1 MSRGIVGQYV
11 ALAESITAWGMGAY
25 DFDHELRSEVEG
37 LVRDLGFNED
47 WSDPEIDRAFWAGE
61 VLSALYW
68 RLGRE
73 LNAYDSEGN
82 PRLGTSGWKK
92 LNEYQDR
99 LHALRGFVSNARKS
113 VSQESV
119 VAEPIENIAPLIRE
133 AGAGIRPL
141 VIMVENHM
149 GETASLRSIRDQLG
163 DVAIVHSS
171 ISYAGLLATA
181 QEEEV
186 VHSRRAIVLTD
197 AGDMQPYKT
206 PRKNEFS
213 YPALEELRK
222 RYPRRGLIIVGKVDK
237 YTGKP
242 SPTFPPMLKEKYGR
256 YGSPRDEARFWLI
269 AKSAGARL
277 VMVRD
282 SGWVGYSPN
291 QLSSAI
297 INRLE
302 RLGPGTPVHTLDG
315 VRYYVG
321 PATPRQVQ
329 RFGLAPGA
337 TESGMHLFVHL
348 RGPGGAKR
356 ARLELAPQKAQR
368 LTSGVEIWSE
378 YDIG

>member
-1 MSRGIVGQYV
+1 MSKVIDQYLV
-11 ALAESITAWGMGAY
+11 LAQSVITWGSGAY
-25 DFDHELRSEVEG
+25 DNEPEMIREVEG
-37 LVRDLGFNED
+37 LTRDLGFEEE
-47 WSDPEIDRAFWAGE
+47 WSDPEVDRSFWSGE
-61 VLSALYW
+61 VLGALYW
-68 RLGRE
+68 RLSNE
-73 LNAYDSEGN
+73 LNAHDSDGN
-82 PRLGTSGWKK
+82 PRLGTSGWKQ

-99 LHALRGFVSNARKS
+99 LNALRGFVSNARKS
-113 VSQESV
+113 VSQASV

-149 GETASLRSIRDQLG
+149 GETASLRSIREQLG
-163 DVAIVHSS
+163 DVVIVHSS
-171 ISYAGLLATA
+171 ISYAGLLAIA

-197 AGDMQPYKT
+197 AEDMQPYKT

-222 RYPRRGLIIVGKVDK
+222 RYPHRGLIIVGKVDK
-237 YTGKP
+237 YPGKP
-242 SPTFPPMLKEKYGR
+242 VPTFPPTLKEKYGR
-256 YGSPRDEARFWLI
+256 YDSPRDEARFWLI

-277 VMVRD
+277 VTVLD

-291 QLSSAI
+291 QLSSSL

-302 RLGPGTPVHTLDG
+302 RLGPGTAVRTPAG
-315 VRYYVG
+315 VRHYVG

-337 TESGMHLFVHL
+337 NESGMHLLVHL

-356 ARLELAPQKAQR
+356 ARHETGPQKSQR
-368 LTSGVEIWSE
+368 LPLGVEIWSE
-378 YDIG
+378 YDIR